1 MKMKPGSLTKLG
13 ETIMHLE
20 EMKKEIGKL
29 VLEKGS
35 TIDRRTF
42 RRSCFLLS
50 FELGQASSAWKEGE
64 SEETVTEELIDVIF
78 CVLDAD
84 RLAWPSVNVDETF
97 LKKMEKNRSRPH

>member
-1 MKMKPGSLTKLG
+1 MKMKPRSLTKLG

-42 RRSCFLLS
+42 RRSCFSLS
-50 FELGQASSAWKEGE
+50 SSLVRRVARGRKVRVRRRW
-64 SEETVTEELIDVIF
+64 
-78 CVLDAD
+78 
-84 RLAWPSVNVDETF
+84 
-97 LKKMEKNRSRPH
+97 LKN